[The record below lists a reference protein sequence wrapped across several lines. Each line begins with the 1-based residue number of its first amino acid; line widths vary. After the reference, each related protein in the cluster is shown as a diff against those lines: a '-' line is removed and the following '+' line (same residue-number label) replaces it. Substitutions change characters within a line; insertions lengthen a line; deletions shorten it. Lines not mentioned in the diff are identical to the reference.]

1 MHFKFSL
8 FVSTILDLI
17 AFAFFIFLES
27 LSLIFS
33 CLASA
38 RWIGNHGFSIGI
50 DDVTPGE
57 TLVKQKQGEIDR
69 NYKKCEDCIQQFNEG
84 KLAVQPG
91 CDAAQT
97 LEAEVT
103 MSLNKVRDDIGKVR
117 TMYLVMC
124 YLFPLKVFSCRAFI
138 LSKTGIL
145 LVNSFVLVEPSGL
158 RSLPSSRDR

>member
-1 MHFKFSL
+1 MQLVFLNFQIVCSLQRSTHFQFSFRFKHHGPCR
-8 FVSTILDLI
+8 FVAL
-17 AFAFFIFLES
+17 FIFLKT
-27 LSLIFS
+27 LTFHFS
-33 CLASA
+33 YLASA

-57 TLVKQKQGEIDR
+57 NLVKQKQGEIHR
-69 NYKKCEDCIQQFNEG
+69 NYKKCEDCIKQFNEG

-117 TMYLVMC
+117 TMYL
-124 YLFPLKVFSCRAFI
+124 FI
-138 LSKTGIL
+138 YC
-145 LVNSFVLVEPSGL
+145 
-158 RSLPSSRDR
+158 